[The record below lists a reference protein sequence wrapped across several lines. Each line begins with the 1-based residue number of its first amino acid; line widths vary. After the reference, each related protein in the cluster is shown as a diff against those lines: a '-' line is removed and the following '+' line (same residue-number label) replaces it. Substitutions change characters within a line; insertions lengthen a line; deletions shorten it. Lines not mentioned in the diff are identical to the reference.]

1 MLIYHIFILL
11 CCIIVTIISLHLII
25 YCVNKA
31 CNMFLTK
38 SIPKF
43 MKLMVLMLSLCVI
56 ASCGIYKKTDARKVP
71 TSGMERAEKN
81 IQEGRGFR
89 LFDSDKNK
97 GGGVFDFA
105 TSNPMWRATIT
116 LLDFTPLSNVDYSGG
131 MIITDW
137 FSDGKKENV
146 YTKIT
151 VRFLSSE
158 VRADGINIIL
168 YKKVCDELNKCKTSK
183 EESSLADK
191 IKVAILKEAALI
203 ENNELT
209 KRPDYKSPFK

>member
-1 MLIYHIFILL
+1 
-11 CCIIVTIISLHLII
+11 
-25 YCVNKA
+25 
-31 CNMFLTK
+31 
-38 SIPKF
+38 
-43 MKLMVLMLSLCVI
+43 MVLTLSLCVV

-71 TSGMERAEKN
+71 VSGIERAEKN

-89 LFDSDKNK
+89 IFDNDRNK

-137 FSDGKKENV
+137 ISDEKKENV

-168 YKKVCDELNKCKTSK
+168 YEKICDELNRCKTSK
-183 EESSLADK
+183 VKSSLADK

-203 ENNELT
+203 EKNELT
-209 KRPDYKSPFK
+209 KKPDYKSPFK

>member
-1 MLIYHIFILL
+1 
-11 CCIIVTIISLHLII
+11 
-25 YCVNKA
+25 
-31 CNMFLTK
+31 
-38 SIPKF
+38 
-43 MKLMVLMLSLCVI
+43 MVLTLSHCVV

-89 LFDSDKNK
+89 IFDSDKNK

-116 LLDFTPLSNVDYSGG
+116 LLDFTPLSYVDYSGG

-146 YTKIT
+146 Y
-151 VRFLSSE
+151 
-158 VRADGINIIL
+158 
-168 YKKVCDELNKCKTSK
+168 KTF
-183 EESSLADK
+183 
-191 IKVAILKEAALI
+191 IKRHK
-203 ENNELT
+203 
-209 KRPDYKSPFK
+209 